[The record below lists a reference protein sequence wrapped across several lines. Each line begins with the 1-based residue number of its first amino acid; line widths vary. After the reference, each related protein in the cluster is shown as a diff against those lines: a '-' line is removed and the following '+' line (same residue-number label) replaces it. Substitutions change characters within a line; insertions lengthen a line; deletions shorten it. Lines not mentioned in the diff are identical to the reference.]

1 MIEIKS
7 YSTFQKLIS
16 TIFYLS
22 IVIASMIT
30 ITGVVYTIA
39 DLVMRKGK
47 MELFQ
52 DLNIGFQIA
61 IVGGLLA
68 GLFFLIALSFGMSKK
83 GRKFLL
89 RTIFRERILHS
100 KYKSRMSVQI
110 FTIGLLGSIFAV
122 IFGLIVALF
131 YELFTGIS
139 FTFLRDFS
147 VGQLILFIGII
158 TLLILGLII
167 GSFYLW
173 HNGYYLIISMF
184 FTLEKSS
191 EIEEDFNRSQ

>member
-7 YSTFQKLIS
+7 YSTLQKLIS

-89 RTIFRERILHS
+89 RTIFR
-100 KYKSRMSVQI
+100 
-110 FTIGLLGSIFAV
+110 
-122 IFGLIVALF
+122 
-131 YELFTGIS
+131 
-139 FTFLRDFS
+139 
-147 VGQLILFIGII
+147 
-158 TLLILGLII
+158 
-167 GSFYLW
+167 
-173 HNGYYLIISMF
+173 
-184 FTLEKSS
+184 
-191 EIEEDFNRSQ
+191 

>member
-1 MIEIKS
+1 MNENS
-7 YSTFQKLIS
+7 YTMFQKVVA

-22 IVIASMIT
+22 VVVACMIT
-30 ITGVVYTIA
+30 IAGVVYTIA
-39 DLVMRKGK
+39 DLVMREGK

-52 DLNIGFQIA
+52 ELNIGFQIA

-83 GRKFLL
+83 GRSFLL
-89 RTIFRERILHS
+89 RTIYRERVLHS
-100 KYKSRMSVQI
+100 KYKSRISVQI
-110 FTIGLLGSIFAV
+110 FTIGLLLSVFAV
-122 IFGLIVALF
+122 ILGLIVAFF

-147 VGQLILFIGII
+147 VGQLVLFVGII
-158 TLLILGLII
+158 IFFILGLIV
-167 GSFYLW
+167 GLFYLW
-173 HNGYYLIISMF
+173 HNGYYLIVSMF

-191 EIEEDFNRSQ
+191 EIEEE